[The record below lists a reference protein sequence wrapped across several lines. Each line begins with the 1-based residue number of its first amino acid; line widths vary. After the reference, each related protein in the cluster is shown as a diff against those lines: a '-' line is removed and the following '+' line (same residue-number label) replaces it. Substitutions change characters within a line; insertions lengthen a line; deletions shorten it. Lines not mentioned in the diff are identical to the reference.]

1 MILMYHKIHPV
12 RRTEWWV
19 TVDAFDRQ
27 MAALAEYDVVYL
39 DDYDPQNPRHAAISF
54 DGVYADL
61 VPFAL
66 PILRKWGHPFELFV
80 IGDHI
85 GEDNEFDQHVEPPA
99 RFASLTDLDALV
111 EGGGRVQ
118 WHTRT
123 HRNLAAMDAAE
134 RGRELAVPDE
144 LRERFGEPHLRWFAY
159 PHAEHTPELRA
170 EVGERFHGALGGED
184 GDPDDRWLLPRKV
197 VFEDTPVPGSRVS
210 VIVANYNYG
219 EFLPMAVDSVLRQT
233 QPPDEILVI
242 DDASTDSSAEV
253 LSWWEDDER
262 VRVERN
268 PENLGIVGNFR
279 RGVELTSGDYVA
291 FLGADNMMRSDYVE
305 RMRAALDRD
314 PGAALAYPDMAI
326 YGPRAAILAAEVE
339 AEPTAAPDVFVWRVP
354 DPTPDRM
361 AKIEHENFITGSAMY
376 RRADYEAVGGY
387 REAHEQHEPATAE
400 DHDLFRRMIA
410 RGRSVVH
417 VPHALI
423 EYNQHSAGQA
433 NTVLRY
439 QLEAAHHRQEAA
451 YLRGKLEE
459 TRAWLA
465 NVEPRLAAA
474 LEDAERKQVEVERLG
489 AELDAVY
496 SGGWWRLRGRLSP
509 LVRLARR
516 VLRRG

>member
-1 MILMYHKIHPV
+1 MILMYHKVHPV
-12 RRTEWWV
+12 RKTEWWV

-27 MAALAEYDVVYL
+27 MAALCEFDVVYL

-61 VPFAL
+61 VPYAL

-85 GEDNEFDQHVEPPA
+85 GRENEFDQHVEPPA
-99 RFASLTDLDALV
+99 MFASLEDLDALV

-123 HRNLAAMDAAE
+123 HSDLQAMDAA
-134 RGRELAVPDE
+134 GRAEELTVPE
-144 LRERFGEPHLRWFAY
+144 ALRERYGAPHLRWFAY
-159 PHAEHTPELRA
+159 PHAEHSPELRA
-170 EVGERFHGALGGED
+170 EVRERFDGALGGED
-184 GDPDDRWLLPRKV
+184 GDPADRWLLPRTV
-197 VFEDTPVPGSRVS
+197 VFEETPVRRSTVS

-233 QPPDEILVI
+233 HPPDEILVI

-253 LSWWEDDER
+253 LSWWDRDER

-279 RGVELTSGDYVA
+279 RGVELTSGDHVA

-305 RMRAALDRD
+305 RMKAALDSD
-314 PGAALAYPDMAI
+314 PGAALAYPDMTI

-339 AEPTAAPDVFVWRVP
+339 ADPTAVPDVFVWRVP

-361 AKIEHENFITGSAMY
+361 ARIEHENFITGSAMY

-387 REAHEQHEPATAE
+387 REPEEQHEPVTAE

-423 EYNQHSAGQA
+423 EYNQHSVGQA

-439 QLEAAHHRQEAA
+439 QLEAAHSRREAEWLA
-451 YLRGKLEE
+451 STLQE
-459 TRAWLA
+459 TRDWLA

-474 LEDAERKQVEVERLG
+474 LEDAERKQGEIERLR
-489 AELDAVY
+489 AELHAVY